1 MNDPI
6 DEFVARHNDAELV
19 KYLYS
24 KAVGIQ
30 QAYKKSLDTNTTE
43 RLWAVVGDQAEMAR
57 ILKKMNERN
66 QERLAQ
72 VE

>member
-1 MNDPI
+1 MNPI
-6 DEFVARHNDAELV
+6 DEFVARHNDVELI
-19 KYLYS
+19 KYLYA

-43 RLWAVVGDQAEMAR
+43 RLWAVVGDQAEIAR

-72 VE
+72 VEK